1 MPVRGLPVRGLPFWS
16 NRPFRSDR
24 RSRGSLLRRSGCS
37 HRSPAASSRCCRCR
51 GSRRGRCRDG
61 RPGWRTWRG
70 RRRWRRTHLA
80 SGTARDQ
87 TRPRGASRFYRRTNR
102 HGRCRDLPWLL
113 GRGLLSPGVSWHGT
127 RRLRRWGSGSCLG
140 RFLDRDRTPQ
150 ALAVGLAAD
159 SVGLS
164 VFDRRR
170 VALDADP
177 QGERQL
183 ERLLVRQAQFSRQLV
198 EADLLRQRLL
208 RSLSVSSLVDPTRTC

>member
-1 MPVRGLPVRGLPFWS
+1 
-16 NRPFRSDR
+16 
-24 RSRGSLLRRSGCS
+24 
-37 HRSPAASSRCCRCR
+37 
-51 GSRRGRCRDG
+51 
-61 RPGWRTWRG
+61 
-70 RRRWRRTHLA
+70 
-80 SGTARDQ
+80 
-87 TRPRGASRFYRRTNR
+87 
-102 HGRCRDLPWLL
+102 
-113 GRGLLSPGVSWHGT
+113 
-127 RRLRRWGSGSCLG
+127 
-140 RFLDRDRTPQ
+140 LDRDRTPQ